1 MKVLAAVC
9 VAACLAIAPP
19 ATAGDFVSKSYEF
32 KPNRPLEV
40 GYKLQGGVTFDAIE
54 FKLSEESGPDDSPRP
69 LLDRPRV
76 VVTISNLGTEAARI
90 GIAVA
95 VVDAEGRLVAA
106 ASGGTKMFPLRP
118 QRQMAYNIAFEDVTA
133 RIQDAAAFRITIE
146 TKP

>member
-1 MKVLAAVC
+1 MRVRAAVC
-9 VAACLAIAPP
+9 VTAFAAILPLAV
-19 ATAGDFVSKSYEF
+19 AGDFVSKSYEF
-32 KPNRPLEV
+32 KPNRRLEV
-40 GYKLQGGVTFDAIE
+40 GHKLQGGITFDAIE
-54 FKLSEESGPDDSPRP
+54 FKLPEGSGSNDSPRP

-118 QRQMAYNIAFEDVTA
+118 QRQMAYNIAFEDVTTHI
-133 RIQDAAAFRITIE
+133 RDASAFRITIE